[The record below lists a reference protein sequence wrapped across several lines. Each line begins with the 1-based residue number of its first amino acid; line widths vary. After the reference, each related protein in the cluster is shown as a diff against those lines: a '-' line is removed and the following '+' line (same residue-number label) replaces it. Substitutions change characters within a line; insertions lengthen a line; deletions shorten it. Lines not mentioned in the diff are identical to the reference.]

1 MRFYR
6 WSGLGAASFLGLWL
20 AGCGEAATTAPA
32 APPVDDTPNPI
43 LAARSGAQTSPAGRL
58 DKVAVPSPSQA
69 AADLKQTSQAPAE
82 EDSADERLVGL
93 KSMALDFPWGKG
105 EDGRWLGTGSPDPEP
120 IRDLTDAEMLAAA
133 RGEKSKLDD
142 RLSALVSI
150 ARRHLPEAVPMATAL
165 LNQQSAE
172 LLHRQV
178 ALSAL
183 IEHGGPEA
191 LPVLWQTLKSSDQ
204 PRLRGS
210 AVWAIALYGT
220 SEAMRAIDAAMA
232 DADPGVRGMGVLALT
247 AIRDNGGYVWRV
259 LEVAVNAPEQQV
271 YQEGA
276 YVLSQIAD
284 ARAMKMLGDAL
295 DRAGTDTRKV
305 MTFRTALRAGYA
317 RRAAAGATGAFK

>member
-1 MRFYR
+1 
-6 WSGLGAASFLGLWL
+6 
-20 AGCGEAATTAPA
+20 
-32 APPVDDTPNPI
+32 VN
-43 LAARSGAQTSPAGRL
+43 PAGSLER
-58 DKVAVPSPSQA
+58 VAVPPPAQA
-69 AADLKQTSQAPAE
+69 AADLKQATAPAE
-82 EDSADERLVGL
+82 PESADERLVGL

-120 IRDLTDAEMLAAA
+120 IRALSDTEMLAAA
-133 RGEKSKLDD
+133 RGEKGKLDD

-165 LNQQSAE
+165 LNQASAE

-191 LPVLWQTLKSSDQ
+191 QKVFWQTLQGSDQ
-204 PRLRGS
+204 ARLRGS

-220 SEAMRAIDAAMA
+220 AEAMKAIDVAMA
-232 DADPGVRGMGVLALT
+232 DPDPGVRGMGVLALT
-247 AIRDNGGYVWRV
+247 AVRDNGGYVWRV
-259 LEVAVNAPEQQV
+259 LEVAAYAPEQQV
-271 YQEGA
+271 YQEAA

-295 DRAGTDTRKV
+295 DRASTDLKKV
-305 MTFRTALRAGYA
+305 TTFRTALRAGYA
-317 RRAAAGATGAFK
+317 RRAAAGATGPVK

>member
-1 MRFYR
+1 MRFNR
-6 WSGLGAASFLGLWL
+6 WSGLGAAIILGLAL
-20 AGCGEAATTAPA
+20 GGCGDTTPATAPA
-32 APPVDDTPNPI
+32 PVLDTTENPI
-43 LAARSGAQTSPAGRL
+43 LAATG
-58 DKVAVPSPSQA
+58 KVPS
-69 AADLKQTSQAPAE
+69 TAE
-82 EDSADERLVGL
+82 VADERLVGL
-93 KSMALDFPWGKG
+93 KSMSLDFPWGKG
-105 EDGRWLGTGSPDPEP
+105 EDGQWFGTGTPDPEP
-120 IRDLTDAEMLAAA
+120 IRAMSDAEMLAAA
-133 RGEKSKLDD
+133 RGEKDKLDD

-150 ARRHLPEAVPMATAL
+150 ARRHLPEAVPLATSL

-191 LPVLWQTLKSSDQ
+191 QKVFWQTLQGADQ

-220 SEAMRAIDAAMA
+220 AEAMKAIDIAL
-232 DADPGVRGMGVLALT
+232 ADPDAGVRGMGVLALT
-247 AIRDNGGYVWRV
+247 AIRGNGAYVWRV
-259 LEVAVNAPEQQV
+259 LEVAAYASEQQV
-271 YQEGA
+271 YQEAA

-295 DRAGTDTRKV
+295 DHAGTDSKKV

-317 RRAAAGATGAFK
+317 RRAAAGATGPVK